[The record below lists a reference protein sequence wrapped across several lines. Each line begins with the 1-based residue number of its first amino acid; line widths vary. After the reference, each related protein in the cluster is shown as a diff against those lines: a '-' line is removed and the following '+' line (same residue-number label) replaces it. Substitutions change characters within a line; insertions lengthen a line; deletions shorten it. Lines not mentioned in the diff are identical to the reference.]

1 MREDDTLV
9 PKVPW
14 TGRTVHGN
22 IVGCEGII
30 VDIKA
35 LSELS
40 ESLGMF
46 THERSYD
53 VLEWREEGRDDVFP
67 KTEQGTSI
75 QCNDVPRGGRCG
87 RCERSFLSENG
98 WGLNDGDNRL
108 PTRLGDLDAALNQQ
122 NEYTDLLSTT
132 DNVST
137 FPCCEGLGSRSPET
151 TASSVHAVANV
162 AQALAVRKPCGSMRL
177 ISPKQEPGVSV
188 RKKPVLLYAHVRADC
203 EDLQTNDELA
213 DGGDGTELREL

>member
-9 PKVPW
+9 PKVSW

-40 ESLGMF
+40 ESLGVF

-53 VLEWREEGRDDVFP
+53 VLEWREEGRDGVFP

-75 QCNDVPRGGRCG
+75 QCNDVPRSGRCG

-137 FPCCEGLGSRSPET
+137 FPCCEGLGSVRQMSDDVGRHDENVET
-151 TASSVHAVANV
+151 VACFSLTEHEV
-162 AQALAVRKPCGSMRL
+162 PR
-177 ISPKQEPGVSV
+177 
-188 RKKPVLLYAHVRADC
+188 LYAHVRADC